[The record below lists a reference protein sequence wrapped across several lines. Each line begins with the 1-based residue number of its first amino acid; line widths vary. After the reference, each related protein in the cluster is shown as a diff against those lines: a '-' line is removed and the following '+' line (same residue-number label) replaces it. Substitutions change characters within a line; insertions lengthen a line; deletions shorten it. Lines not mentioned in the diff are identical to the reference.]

1 MEDLESINEEKIGD
15 GLLRIGAL
23 TKEQVENILKLQKD
37 GDERLF
43 GVIAIE
49 LGYINDKAISD
60 YLKSKKN

>member
-1 MEDLESINEEKIGD
+1 MEDLESINDEKIGD

-23 TKEQVENILKLQKD
+23 TKEQVANIIKLQND

-49 LGYINDKAISD
+49 LGYIDDKAISD

>member
-1 MEDLESINEEKIGD
+1 MEDLESINDEKIGD

-23 TKEQVENILKLQKD
+23 TKEQVENILKLQND

-49 LGYINDKAISD
+49 LGYIDDKAISD